1 MYPYGVLLCRAM
13 TSLPTSAKPTRLR
26 RPAVARLAATF
37 AVVAG
42 LLAMGGP
49 SPASAQLGATRKISY
64 LLTDNAYQ
72 PKVPLKLRKGDKI
85 TFTFV
90 NKGKVV
96 HEALVGT
103 PAEQK
108 AHEKEMA
115 TMGGMAMADEAD
127 LVVLKPGQS
136 KTLTYTFKTAGTYE
150 IGCHQPTHYKLG
162 MKAPINVT

>member
-1 MYPYGVLLCRAM
+1 M
-13 TSLPTSAKPTRLR
+13 TGLPINADPTPPN
-26 RPAVARLAATF
+26 RPTEKHIAAILAI
-37 AVVAG
+37 VAG
-42 LLAMGGP
+42 LLAVGWR
-49 SPASAQLGATRKISY
+49 SPASAQLGAARKISY

-90 NKGKVV
+90 NKGKVT

-115 TMGGMAMADEAD
+115 AMGGMAMGDEAD
-127 LVVLKPGQS
+127 LVVLKPGQT
-136 KTLTYTFKTAGTYE
+136 KTLTYTFTTAGSYE

-162 MKAPINVT
+162 MKVPITVT

>member
-1 MYPYGVLLCRAM
+1 MPSRPKNAH
-13 TSLPTSAKPTRLR
+13 PTRNH
-26 RPAVARLAATF
+26 PCAIARIAAAF

-42 LLAMGGP
+42 LLAMVTAG
-49 SPASAQLGATRKISY
+49 PASAQLGSTRKMSY

-90 NKGKVV
+90 NKGKVT

-115 TMGGMAMADEAD
+115 DMGGMAMGDEVD
-127 LVVLKPGQS
+127 LVVLKPGHT
-136 KTLTYTFKTAGTYE
+136 KTLTYTFKTAGSYE

-162 MKAPINVT
+162 MKVPITVT

>member
-1 MYPYGVLLCRAM
+1 M
-13 TSLPTSAKPTRLR
+13 TSLPVNAEPTHPTWPTATRI
-26 RPAVARLAATF
+26 AATF
-37 AVVAG
+37 AIVAG
-42 LLAMGGP
+42 LLTMGWR

-90 NKGKVV
+90 NKGKVT

-115 TMGGMAMADEAD
+115 DMGGMAMADEAD
-127 LVVLKPGQS
+127 LVVLKTGQT
-136 KTLTYTFKTAGTYE
+136 KTLTYTFKTAGSYE

-162 MKAPINVT
+162 MKVPITVT

>member
-1 MYPYGVLLCRAM
+1 M
-13 TSLPTSAKPTRLR
+13 TPLPKATDPIFRGR
-26 RPAVARLAATF
+26 AVATRFAAAF

-42 LLAMGGP
+42 LLAVGSAG
-49 SPASAQLGATRKISY
+49 PASAQLGSTRKISY

-90 NKGKVV
+90 NKGKVT

-103 PAEQK
+103 LAAQK

-115 TMGGMAMADEAD
+115 AMGGMAMGDEPDA
-127 LVVLKPGQS
+127 VVLKPGQT
-136 KTLTYTFKTAGTYE
+136 KTLAFTFKTAGAYE

-162 MKAPINVT
+162 MKVPITVT